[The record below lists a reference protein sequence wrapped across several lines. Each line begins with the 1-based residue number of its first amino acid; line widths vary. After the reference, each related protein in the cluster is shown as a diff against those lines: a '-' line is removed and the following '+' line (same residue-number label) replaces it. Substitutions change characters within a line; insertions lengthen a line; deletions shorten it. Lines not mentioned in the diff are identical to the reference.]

1 MPAPAPPPRLAWR
14 LADSQAG
21 AFATIVPVPDPAEPE
36 LAPEDEAPED
46 EAPDDEAP
54 EDEPPDDV
62 EAEVALPA
70 PAGGAA
76 DDADDAAQPAVMT
89 ATASSGMAS
98 SVFFM
103 GSPVTYL

>member
-1 MPAPAPPPRLAWR
+1 MLEETVPA
-14 LADSQAG
+14 
-21 AFATIVPVPDPAEPE
+21 PE
-36 LAPEDEAPED
+36 LAELELAPDD
-46 EAPDDEAP
+46 EAPDDEAPDDEPPEDEAP

-62 EAEVALPA
+62 EVELVLPA

-103 GSPVTYL
+103 GSPVTYLWCTNVP